1 MESKIKL
8 VLLSF
13 PRPLKR
19 LLVAI
24 ADIACAALATWIAFF
39 LRLGVSIPIFDF
51 DVDYT
56 IIFWKTVLGSLIIL
70 VPVFS
75 YFGLYRVIFRYSGW
89 PFLITLLKAIII
101 YGSLYILLFVII
113 EVDGVPRRIG
123 LIQPLMFF
131 LLVALTRLLIS
142 EYLGRSYR
150 DRLAMRTLPKVLIYG
165 AGEAGRQIARVLKN
179 NSQMHP
185 VGFIDDDKRLW
196 GNTILGLKIYSPN
209 NLNNLLPSLEVSTI
223 LLAIP
228 SVDFRRRTQ
237 IINEL
242 SKLGIAI
249 RTLPNLTDLAVG
261 RAVIGEINE
270 LDIQDFLGREMV
282 SPDINLLNKNVSKK
296 IVLVTGAGGSIGSE
310 LCRQIAKL
318 NPAKLIMVD
327 HSEFALYKIAEE
339 LEKNTQ
345 IQALSILGSVT
356 DRSAMN
362 VLLYSYKP
370 ETIFHAAAYK
380 HVPLVENNIVQGVKN
395 NVFGTVV
402 VAELAIKHDVKN
414 FVLISTDKAV
424 RPSSIMGA
432 TKRIAE
438 MYLQA
443 MAENMNESNKIN
455 FSIVRFGNV
464 LDSSGSVVPKFRQQ
478 IMNGGPIT
486 LTHKETTRF
495 FMTIP
500 EAAQL
505 VIQASALG
513 VGGEIFILDM
523 GQPIKIMDLAKR
535 MVNLSG
541 LRSYDANTKGVV
553 HAGDIEIQV
562 IGLRAGE
569 KIHEELVIG
578 GKIKGTS
585 HPRVSMAYEGYI
597 PWDRL
602 SKKLNLLELQTNQE
616 SVSGVK
622 KVLLEIIN
630 DKEVVICC
638 ND

>member
-1 MESKIKL
+1 MDTQIKL
-8 VLLSF
+8 ALLSF

-24 ADIACAALATWIAFF
+24 ADITCAVLATWIAFF
-39 LRLGVSIPIFDF
+39 LRLGVLIPIFDF
-51 DVDYT
+51 DVAQT
-56 IIFWKTVLGSLIIL
+56 IIFWKAILGSLVIL

-75 YFGLYRVIFRYSGW
+75 YFGLYKVIFRYSGW
-89 PFLITLLKAIII
+89 PFLVTLIKAILV
-101 YGSLYILLFVII
+101 YGLLYTSLFVII

-123 LIQPLMFF
+123 LIQPLMLF
-131 LLVALTRLLIS
+131 LLVALIRLLIS
-142 EYLGRSYR
+142 EYLGSSYR
-150 DRLAMRTLPKVLIYG
+150 NRLAIGALPKVLVYG
-165 AGEAGRQIARVLKN
+165 AGDAGRQIARVLKN
-179 NSQMHP
+179 NSQMCP
-185 VGFIDDDKRLW
+185 VGFIDDDKKLW
-196 GNTILGLKIYSPN
+196 GNTILGLKIYSPS
-209 NLNNLLPSLEVSTI
+209 NLNHLLPSLEVSTI

-249 RTLPNLTDLAVG
+249 RTLPNLTDLAIG
-261 RAVIGEINE
+261 RAGIGDINE

-296 IVLVTGAGGSIGSE
+296 VVLVTGAGGSIGSE

-327 HSEFALYKIAEE
+327 HSEFALYEIAEE

-345 IQALSILGSVT
+345 IQASSILGSVS
-356 DRSAMN
+356 DRSAMD
-362 VLLYSYKP
+362 VLLDTYRP

-402 VAELAIKHDVKN
+402 VAELAIKYDVKN

-443 MAENMNESNKIN
+443 MAENLNESNKIN

-478 IMNGGPIT
+478 IKNGGPIT
-486 LTHKETTRF
+486 LTHKEATRF

-541 LRSYDANTKGVV
+541 LRSYEVDAKQVDQ
-553 HAGDIEIQV
+553 AGDIEIQV

-578 GKIKGTS
+578 GEMKDTS

-602 SKKLNLLELQTNQE
+602 SKKLNTLELQINQE

-630 DKEVVICC
+630 DKEEVIRR